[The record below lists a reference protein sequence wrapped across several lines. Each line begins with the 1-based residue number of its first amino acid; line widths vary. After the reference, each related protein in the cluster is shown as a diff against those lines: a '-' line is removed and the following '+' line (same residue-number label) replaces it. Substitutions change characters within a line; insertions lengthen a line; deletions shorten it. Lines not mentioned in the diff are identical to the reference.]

1 MHPDA
6 GAGAGG
12 SDAPGRLVELGQ
24 AQMLRLR
31 AAIEEAPETLMSL
44 EQLRRG
50 LCRAYILGP
59 LDAPLAAAVQPNAF
73 PGDVS
78 VYGNDAQAIF
88 ALLRQLDGLEAVD
101 IEAAQARSV
110 AEWLGWATRRKV
122 IFSREHFFAL
132 EMPAPLLPH
141 PLVRMLG
148 EADLPLLE
156 AATEP
161 LGMGDWRFGSAAALL
176 AEGQVAGAV
185 VNGAL
190 AAVAFTA
197 AAGERYVDVGIVTR
211 EDARGQGLA
220 TSAAALVCAA
230 IQAGGRTP
238 VWGTS
243 AENPA
248 SQRVA
253 AKLGFR
259 EVSQRVYLNLA

>member
-6 GAGAGG
+6 GAGG
-12 SDAPGRLVELGQ
+12 SDVPLSLTELDQ
-24 AQMLRLR
+24 AGMLRLR
-31 AAIEEAPETLMSL
+31 AALGEAPETLMSL
-44 EQLRRG
+44 EQLQRG
-50 LCRAYILGP
+50 VCRACVLGP
-59 LDAPLAAAVQPNAF
+59 VDAPLASAVQPNAF

-78 VYGNDAQAIF
+78 VYGNDAQATF
-88 ALLRQLDGLEAVD
+88 ALLRQLNGWEAADV
-101 IEAAQARSV
+101 AVAQARPV

-122 IFSREHFFAL
+122 IFSREHFFTL
-132 EMPAPLLPH
+132 DEPVPSLPH
-141 PLVRMLG
+141 PDVRMLG

-156 AATEP
+156 AATES
-161 LGMGDWRFGSAAALL
+161 LDMGDWRFGSAGALL
-176 AEGQVAGAV
+176 AEGLAAGAV
-185 VNGAL
+185 IDGAL

-197 AAGERYVDVGIVTR
+197 ALGERYADVGIATQETR
-211 EDARGQGLA
+211 RGQGLA
-220 TSAAALVCAA
+220 TAAAALVCAA

-259 EVSQRVYLNLA
+259 EVAQRMYLNLG

>member
-1 MHPDA
+1 MPADA
-6 GAGAGG
+6 GDGDGAVPDHITELDHAG
-12 SDAPGRLVELGQ
+12 
-24 AQMLRLR
+24 MLRLR
-31 AAIEEAPETLMSL
+31 TAIGEAPETLMSL

-50 LCRAYILGP
+50 LCRVCVLGS
-59 LDAPLAAAVQPNAF
+59 LDHLQAVAVMPNVF

-78 VYGNDAQAIF
+78 VYGNTAQATF
-88 ALLRQLDGLEAVD
+88 ALLRQMDLWEAADVT
-101 IEAAQARSV
+101 AAQARPV

-122 IFSREHFFAL
+122 IFSREHFFTL
-132 EMPAPLLPH
+132 ERPAPTIPH
-141 PLVRMLG
+141 PAVRILG

-176 AEGQVAGAV
+176 VEGLAAGAV
-185 VNGAL
+185 TNGEL
-190 AAVAFTA
+190 VAVAFTA
-197 AAGERYVDVGIVTR
+197 AAGERYMDVGIVTR

-220 TSAAALVCAA
+220 TAAAALVCAEV
-230 IQAGGRTP
+230 QAGGRTP

-243 AENPA
+243 EENQA
-248 SQRVA
+248 SLRVA